1 MGRPSLFWLV
11 IISDNYYPVSMKSRP
26 SPPELERVL
35 ESAARLQELVPDAV
49 LVGGSAAAWHAG
61 HRISLDHDHVLTDL
75 NQRFDAVLEAL
86 EADPGFVLNRAA
98 HGKIILGELGGIETG
113 IRQLIRTVPLETERI
128 TLSSGQQVVVPTI
141 AEALRIK
148 AYLALKRNQ
157 TRDYL
162 DIAALS
168 ASMGTGNAAQ
178 VLRDI
183 DRFYA
188 DVERGEDA
196 VSAQVARQLAAPRP
210 RDASVTTQLRTY
222 KGIQPPWDSWAN
234 VRAALADL
242 AAAMVEGN

>member
-1 MGRPSLFWLV
+1 
-11 IISDNYYPVSMKSRP
+11 
-26 SPPELERVL
+26 VL
-35 ESAARLQELVPDAV
+35 ESAARLQQLVPDAV

-86 EADPGFVLNRAA
+86 EADPDFVLNRAA
-98 HGKIILGELGGIETG
+98 YGKIILGELGGIETG

-128 TLSSGQQVVVPTI
+128 ALPSGHELVVPTI

-162 DIAALS
+162 DIAAL
-168 ASMGTGNAAQ
+168 ASEMGTDNAAR

-188 DVERGEDA
+188 DVARGEDA
-196 VSAQVARQLAAPRP
+196 VSSQVARQLAAPQP
-210 RDASVTTQLRTY
+210 KDVSVTRQLQSY
-222 KGIQPPWDSWAN
+222 KGIQPPWDSWAD
-234 VRAALADL
+234 VCDELARL
-242 AAAMVEGN
+242 AAAMVAAD

>member
-1 MGRPSLFWLV
+1 MLAKLL
-11 IISDNYYPVSMKSRP
+11 SDMITSYAPGVSRKSQQ
-26 SPPELERVL
+26 PELVRVL
-35 ESAARLQELVPDAV
+35 ESAARLQQLVPNAV

-61 HRISLDHDHVLTDL
+61 HRISFDHDHVLVDL
-75 NQRFDAVLEAL
+75 NQRFDSVLEAL
-86 EADPGFVLNRAA
+86 EADPEFVLNCAA

-128 TLSSGQQVVVPTI
+128 ALPSGHTLVVPTI

-162 DIAALS
+162 DIAAL
-168 ASMGTGNAAQ
+168 ASDLGIDNAAR

-188 DVERGEDA
+188 DVARGEDA
-196 VSAQVARQLAAPRP
+196 VCSQLARQFAAPQP
-210 RDASVTTQLRTY
+210 RDVSVTRELKRY
-222 KGIQPPWDSWAN
+222 KGIQPPWDSWVN
-234 VRAALADL
+234 VCAALGAL
-242 AAAMVEGN
+242 SAAMVGED

>member
-1 MGRPSLFWLV
+1 MGSQNPDPQLL
-11 IISDNYYPVSMKSRP
+11 
-26 SPPELERVL
+26 RVL
-35 ESAARLQELVPDAV
+35 ESAARLQQLVPEAV

-61 HRISLDHDHVLTDL
+61 HRISFDHDHVLTDL
-75 NQRFDAVLEAL
+75 TQRFDAVLEAL
-86 EADPGFVLNRAA
+86 EADPQFVLNRVA

-113 IRQLIRTVPLETERI
+113 IRQLIRTVPLEIERI
-128 TLSSGQQVVVPTI
+128 RLPSGHQLAVPTI

-168 ASMGTGNAAQ
+168 ADMGEDNAAR

-183 DRFYA
+183 DRYYA
-188 DVERGEDA
+188 DIARGEDA
-196 VSAQVARQLAAPRP
+196 VSSQVARQLAAPQP
-210 RDASVTTQLRTY
+210 RDASVTQQLHAY

-234 VRAALADL
+234 VRTALAGL
-242 AAAMVEGN
+242 AAAMVGGD

>member
-1 MGRPSLFWLV
+1 MSP
-11 IISDNYYPVSMKSRP
+11 KSP
-26 SPPELERVL
+26 APELARVL
-35 ESAARLQELVPDAV
+35 ESAARLQQLVPDAV

-61 HRISLDHDHVLTDL
+61 HRISFDHDHALADLT
-75 NQRFDAVLEAL
+75 QRFDAVLEAL
-86 EADPGFVLNRAA
+86 EADPHFVLNRAA

-113 IRQLIRTVPLETERI
+113 IRQLIRTVPLETERV
-128 TLSSGQQVVVPTI
+128 TLPSGHPLVVPTI

-162 DIAALS
+162 DIAAL
-168 ASMGTGNAAQ
+168 AADMGRDAAAR

-188 DVERGEDA
+188 DTERGEDA
-196 VSAQVARQLAAPRP
+196 VSSQVARQLAAPRP
-210 RDASVTTQLRTY
+210 RDTSVTRQLRTY

-234 VRAALADL
+234 VRATLAGL
-242 AAAMVEGN
+242 AAAMVGGD

>member
-1 MGRPSLFWLV
+1 MAL
-11 IISDNYYPVSMKSRP
+11 KSP
-26 SPPELERVL
+26 APELARVL
-35 ESAARLQELVPDAV
+35 ESAARLQQLVPDAV

-61 HRISLDHDHVLTDL
+61 HRISFDHDHVITDL

-86 EADPGFVLNRAA
+86 EADPRFVLNRAA

-113 IRQLIRTVPLETERI
+113 IRQLIRKVPLETERI
-128 TLSSGQQVVVPTI
+128 DLPSGHGLVVPTI

-162 DIAALS
+162 DIAAL
-168 ASMGTGNAAQ
+168 AADMGTDNAAR

-188 DVERGEDA
+188 DLARGEDA
-196 VSAQVARQLAAPRP
+196 TSSQVARQLAAPQP
-210 RDASVTTQLRTY
+210 KDASVTRQLHAY
-222 KGIQPPWDSWAN
+222 KGIKPPWDSWDN

-242 AAAMVEGN
+242 AAAMVGGD

>member
-1 MGRPSLFWLV
+1 MRPNL
-11 IISDNYYPVSMKSRP
+11 PA
-26 SPPELERVL
+26 PELARVL
-35 ESAARLQELVPDAV
+35 ESAAQLQQLVPDAV

-61 HRISLDHDHVLTDL
+61 HRISFDHDHVLTDL

-113 IRQLIRTVPLETERI
+113 IRQLIRTVPLETERVALPSGH
-128 TLSSGQQVVVPTI
+128 TLVVPTI

-162 DIAALS
+162 DIAAL
-168 ASMGTGNAAQ
+168 AANMGEANAAR
-178 VLRDI
+178 VLCDI

-188 DVERGEDA
+188 DIARGEDA
-196 VSAQVARQLAAPRP
+196 VSSQVARQLASPEP
-210 RDASVTTQLRTY
+210 QDISVTRQLHAY

-234 VRAALADL
+234 VRAALAGL
-242 AAAMVEGN
+242 AAAMMEGE

>member
-1 MGRPSLFWLV
+1 MHSKPL
-11 IISDNYYPVSMKSRP
+11 
-26 SPPELERVL
+26 PPDLARVL
-35 ESAARLQELVPDAV
+35 ESAARLQRLVPDAV

-61 HRISLDHDHVLTDL
+61 HRISFDHDHVLVDL

-86 EADPGFVLNRAA
+86 EADPHFVLNRAA

-113 IRQLIRTVPLETERI
+113 IRQLIRTVPLETESI
-128 TLSSGQQVVVPTI
+128 TLSSGQQLVVPTI
-141 AEALRIK
+141 SEALRIK

-168 ASMGTGNAAQ
+168 ANMGTANAAR

-183 DRFYA
+183 DRYYA
-188 DVERGEDA
+188 DDARGEDA
-196 VSAQVARQLAAPRP
+196 VSSQVARQLAAPRP
-210 RDASVTTQLRTY
+210 RDASVTRQLRAY

-234 VRAALADL
+234 VCAALAAL
-242 AAAMVEGN
+242 AAAMVESD